1 MLNGKKPSDFR
12 LLRALCLYLN
22 ANQAV
27 WHHCSWAGESPLL
40 CSKPPSYEGFFGDLL
55 KCIRTTNSWKILRNV
70 FKTRSSCA
78 MSMIPWVKPRIWFT
92 MADYTTGK
100 RDLINGHSTTFGKA
114 WRLFGM
120 FEVGWWKR
128 RFWIIPSTVGHKWNK
143 FHPIVSWGNLIGLVG
158 HNIELHLA
166 LAVIWS
172 MNSN

>member
-1 MLNGKKPSDFR
+1 M
-12 LLRALCLYLN
+12 A
-22 ANQAV
+22 
-27 WHHCSWAGESPLL
+27 
-40 CSKPPSYEGFFGDLL
+40 SKMHTDYKILQ
-55 KCIRTTNSWKILRNV
+55 ILRNV

-128 RFWIIPSTVGHKWNK
+128 RFWIIPYTVGHKWNK

-158 HNIELHLA
+158 HDIVLHLA

-172 MNSN
+172 MNSNQRPEKFTEMEMYQVVIYLWTDESRWQCLTGTHRSTNVLSKNAGIPSEY